1 MISLLNSF
9 SSFYS
14 YFRRSISLISTG
26 GTPFLYLSFPSEPSD
41 AHAFLSLLAQPY
53 AFPSEPSVIKHSLK
67 AMRLFTIKYFQV
79 GYLSLSL
86 DLNVL

>member
-53 AFPSEPSVIKHSLK
+53 AFLSEPSVI
-67 AMRLFTIKYFQV
+67 
-79 GYLSLSL
+79 
-86 DLNVL
+86 